1 MSILDLVYHCHLQ
14 SDRNLRGKCR
24 ICWKFWQR
32 FLLMLENAIFQK
44 KKLLRLWSHL
54 DLIRSG
60 KAGDSKFTN
69 IMPPSKFANPTF
81 LPFKIRILT
90 IFDVFPITDR
100 RSRFLIVAA
109 KKVMNCSFEN
119 GSSRPRLD
127 SNSSVLVWEADSPI
141 QKHVSRCRFLSH
153 NRSID
158 PLRWLSPK
166 ARPSLLNH
174 VWQEWNVLNY

>member
-1 MSILDLVYHCHLQ
+1 
-14 SDRNLRGKCR
+14 
-24 ICWKFWQR
+24 
-32 FLLMLENAIFQK
+32 MLENAIFQK

-90 IFDVFPITDR
+90 IFDVFLITDR

-109 KKVMNCSFEN
+109 KKSDELFLWEWELQTALRFEFKCF
-119 GSSRPRLD
+119 SLRSRF
-127 SNSSVLVWEADSPI
+127 SNSETCFALQISLTQSLNWS
-141 QKHVSRCRFLSH
+141 
-153 NRSID
+153 
-158 PLRWLSPK
+158 
-166 ARPSLLNH
+166 PSLIESKSSSIITKSRLTRMKRFELLSATNCF
-174 VWQEWNVLNY
+174 WP

>member
-1 MSILDLVYHCHLQ
+1 
-14 SDRNLRGKCR
+14 
-24 ICWKFWQR
+24 
-32 FLLMLENAIFQK
+32 MLENAIFQK

-90 IFDVFPITDR
+90 IFDVFLITD
-100 RSRFLIVAA
+100 LIADHVFWFWPQ

-119 GSSRPRLD
+119 ESSRPRLD